1 MASPLLVNVV
11 ELTRRQGTLKDIQ
24 LIVPASVFA
33 FDDARIADTDQIDVD
48 LHLESVSGVI
58 VVNGTVA
65 GKWATACRRC
75 LRELHLVATAE
86 VDELYQQVVDNP
98 DAYPMTGEQLDLTGM
113 ARETLLLAM
122 ADAPLCRPDC
132 PGLCPQC
139 GADLTTAP
147 CGCQAQRT
155 DERWAILDQLRGE
168 LD

>member
-1 MASPLLVNVV
+1 
-11 ELTRRQGTLKDIQ
+11 
-24 LIVPASVFA
+24 
-33 FDDARIADTDQIDVD
+33 
-48 LHLESVSGVI
+48 
-58 VVNGTVA
+58 
-65 GKWATACRRC
+65 
-75 LRELHLVATAE
+75 LHLVATAE

>member
-1 MASPLLVNVV
+1 MINIIKKKIKGFGSLFKA
-11 ELTRRQGTLKDIQ
+11 
-24 LIVPASVFA
+24 
-33 FDDARIADTDQIDVD
+33 
-48 LHLESVSGVI
+48 H
-58 VVNGTVA
+58 
-65 GKWATACRRC
+65 
-75 LRELHLVATAE
+75 
-86 VDELYQQVVDNP
+86 
-98 DAYPMTGEQLDLTGM
+98 AYPMTGEQLDLTGM

>member
-1 MASPLLVNVV
+1 
-11 ELTRRQGTLKDIQ
+11 
-24 LIVPASVFA
+24 
-33 FDDARIADTDQIDVD
+33 
-48 LHLESVSGVI
+48 VSGGI